1 MKALLIH
8 LFSIWILLIQ
18 FLHLGICG
26 SCNSLSKRCE
36 MRTDKLDKLLCN
48 GGFQKNYLN
57 STSVHP
63 RIIVICQV
71 MSSSFDPAF
80 ISNFPQLYRLS
91 VINSP
96 NISKFTQ
103 PFPNHRLQVLNL
115 TRLGLVHLHHNTFEG
130 LINLRTLDLSHNK
143 LKQLDRHIVEHLSQ
157 LQQIFLRSNNW
168 DCDPHLKWVLN
179 PLLGKKL
186 MDANQ
191 MTCGVSKY
199 KGKPVL
205 AVMSFIKNL
214 RNECPK
220 IDSKSCN
227 CSLDLIVWSP
237 NKDYLVPVTTVNCSR
252 LDLDHFPPSIPSN
265 TTTLLLT
272 GNKISDISPLLTN
285 PKYLD
290 VSDIYLDENQI
301 FNIDKLEG
309 ADWLTK
315 FRVFSL
321 KSNKITAFPTFA
333 LENGFR
339 KNSQIGKIYFGNNP
353 WICDC
358 TFTPSFKD
366 FIIKYNDLI
375 EDIDDVRCAFSEY
388 DDNSLKIIS
397 ELSLSSVCGEQG
409 SFLSPLDCL
418 NVLLASLIVFII
430 LKLLYDYWCYKS
442 SGKLPWII
450 TKIP

>member
-321 KSNKITAFPTFA
+321 KSNKITAKKQS
-333 LENGFR
+333 NR
-339 KNSQIGKIYFGNNP
+339 KN
-353 WICDC
+353 
-358 TFTPSFKD
+358 
-366 FIIKYNDLI
+366 
-375 EDIDDVRCAFSEY
+375 
-388 DDNSLKIIS
+388 
-397 ELSLSSVCGEQG
+397 
-409 SFLSPLDCL
+409 
-418 NVLLASLIVFII
+418 LL
-430 LKLLYDYWCYKS
+430 W
-442 SGKLPWII
+442 
-450 TKIP
+450 

>member
-1 MKALLIH
+1 MNSFQLVFFQVLKSMKTFLVH
-8 LFSIWILLIQ
+8 LFFIWILIIQ
-18 FLHLGICG
+18 ALHLGNSG

-71 MSSSFDPAF
+71 TSSSFDPAF

-91 VINSP
+91 LINSP

-130 LINLRTLDLSHNK
+130 LKHLRILDLSHNK
-143 LKQLDRHIVEHLSQ
+143 LKQLDRHIVEHLSE

-168 DCDPHLKWVLN
+168 DCDSHLKWVLN

-186 MDANQ
+186 MDANH
-191 MTCGVSKY
+191 MTCGVLKY

-205 AVMSFIKNL
+205 AVMSFI
-214 RNECPK
+214 
-220 IDSKSCN
+220 
-227 CSLDLIVWSP
+227 
-237 NKDYLVPVTTVNCSR
+237 
-252 LDLDHFPPSIPSN
+252 
-265 TTTLLLT
+265 
-272 GNKISDISPLLTN
+272 KISDISPLLTN

-301 FNIDKLEG
+301 SNIDKLEG

-321 KSNKITAFPTFA
+321 RSNKLTAFPTFA

-339 KNSQIGKIYFGNNP
+339 KNGQIGKIYFGNNP

-366 FIIKYNDLI
+366 FIIKYTDLI
-375 EDIDDVRCAFSEY
+375 EDIDDIRCAFSED
-388 DDNSLKIIS
+388 DDNSLKVIS
-397 ELSLSSVCGEQG
+397 ELKLSSVCGVPS

-418 NVLLASLIVFII
+418 NVLLICLIIFVI
-430 LKLLYDYWCYKS
+430 LKLLYDYWLYKS